1 MVKSMEKR
9 ARSRAHLVSALL
21 TADVAQA
28 LEAWK
33 VRDGISKSTLV
44 QILVKE
50 GLEKRG
56 LLNGERVPA

>member
-9 ARSRAHLVSALL
+9 ARSRAYLVTALL
-21 TADVAQA
+21 TKDVAQA

-56 LLNGERVPA
+56 LLNGERAPA